1 MHRLPLTIIKSGI
14 FHTSMAGSFGLST
27 GSAKTVSN
35 VNSKLCNGSIV
46 GCRRAISDPSEEE
59 KEVGDRLGM
68 LALSKTYGMKGFE
81 AESPTFS
88 KMEVEGNKAII
99 HFDNQFNG
107 LTSYGKTLE
116 LFEISGDNKVF
127 HKADAYIDEEKVLW

>member
-1 MHRLPLTIIKSGI
+1 
-14 FHTSMAGSFGLST
+14 MAVL
-27 GSAKTVSN
+27 
-35 VNSKLCNGSIV
+35 LDV
-46 GCRRAISDPSEEE
+46 GERYLIHPRRK

-68 LALSKTYGMKGFE
+68 LALSKTYGVKGFE

-88 KMEVEGNKAII
+88 RMEVEGNKAII

-127 HKADAYIDEEKVLW
+127 HKAEAYIDEEKVLWLFHVNM